1 MVAMVP
7 KVTLVLEIL
16 MLMEQSMLVALV
28 AGMVVLLIALE
39 LAVALDFNL
48 IFELSN

>member
-1 MVAMVP
+1 
-7 KVTLVLEIL
+7 
-16 MLMEQSMLVALV
+16 MEQSMLVALV

-39 LAVALDFNL
+39 LVVALDFNL